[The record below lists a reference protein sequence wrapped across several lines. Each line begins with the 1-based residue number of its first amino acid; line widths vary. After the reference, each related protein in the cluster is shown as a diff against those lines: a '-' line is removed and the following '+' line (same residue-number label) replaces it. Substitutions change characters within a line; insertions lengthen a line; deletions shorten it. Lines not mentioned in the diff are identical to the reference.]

1 VEGVLSAFL
10 HRVTGKRAKAF
21 AKCEQL
27 ISGGVG
33 LEVGGPSEIFGRAGI
48 LPIYPGIERLDNC
61 NFAAET
67 IWEGAIQEGTTFRYD
82 ADRAPGTQY
91 VAEATDLRGIP
102 SEAYDFILSSH
113 VIEHTANPLRAL
125 SEWLRVLKSDGI
137 LLLVVPHK
145 DGTFDHRRPVT
156 SMDHLLEDFRRSTQE
171 DDLTHLP
178 EILELHDLDRDT
190 AGSFEEFKRRSE
202 QNPRN
207 RGLHHHVFDTKLVVE
222 IVLHLGLRIHAVE
235 CMLPYHIIAVVQK
248 TPLGQAAT
256 KQDLAAVAAPYLR
269 QSLFVSDKLSLK
281 AT

>member
-1 VEGVLSAFL
+1 
-10 HRVTGKRAKAF
+10 
-21 AKCEQL
+21 
-27 ISGGVG
+27 
-33 LEVGGPSEIFGRAGI
+33 
-48 LPIYPGIERLDNC
+48 
-61 NFAAET
+61 
-67 IWEGAIQEGTTFRYD
+67 
-82 ADRAPGTQY
+82 
-91 VAEATDLRGIP
+91 
-102 SEAYDFILSSH
+102 
-113 VIEHTANPLRAL
+113 
-125 SEWLRVLKSDGI
+125 
-137 LLLVVPHK
+137 
-145 DGTFDHRRPVT
+145 
-156 SMDHLLEDFRRSTQE
+156 
-171 DDLTHLP
+171 LP

-207 RGLHHHVFDTKLVVE
+207 RGLHHHVFDTRLVVE